1 MKLIFDLLFVILFS
15 PLIILLYLIGAFI
28 VFLSDG
34 FPIHFIS
41 YRVGI
46 HQKEFRLY
54 KLRTMK
60 VQHDS
65 NKSLITDKND
75 QRIIKWGRVLR
86 KLKIDEFPQFLNIL
100 NRSMSIIGP
109 RPEIKDFIKFYNED
123 QKKTLNVLPG
133 LACLGSLYYF
143 LFQIE
148 EGNSQYIEKQL
159 PIKLNL
165 DLYYIKMYKKYSILY
180 DFYLIVVTFFFIII
194 RILNFDKKN
203 IIASLFF
210 KNKHSF

>member
-1 MKLIFDLLFVILFS
+1 MKLLFDFILVILFS
-15 PLIILLYLIGAFI
+15 PLILILYCIGAFT

-34 FPIHFIS
+34 FPLHFIS
-41 YRVGI
+41 KRVGTKG
-46 HQKEFRLY
+46 KEFRVY

-60 VQHDS
+60 NNS
-65 NKSLITDKND
+65 NSINSYITDVND
-75 QRIIKWGRVLR
+75 KRIIRGGEILR
-86 KLKIDEFPQFLNIL
+86 KLKIDELPQFINVL

-109 RPEIKDFIKFYNED
+109 RPEVSEIVQYYNVH
-123 QKKTLNVLPG
+123 QKETLSVLPG

-148 EGNSQYIEKQL
+148 EGSSSYLEKQL

-180 DFYLIVVTFFFIII
+180 DLYLIVVTIFFIII
-194 RILNFDKKN
+194 SILEIDKEN
-203 IIASLFF
+203 TIAKYFF
-210 KNKHSF
+210 RNKI